1 MKNILIVEGN
11 LREENENF
19 SKVGI
24 QTHTE
29 SLKDSLNYF
38 TDELKFDVVNPSSDQ
53 NIQFISDKLQNYDGL
68 IWGGS
73 SLNIYNDTPEIRKQI
88 EFMKDCQKK
97 VKKILAIC
105 WGMQV
110 AVTAAGGQVKKANNS
125 HIGIANEIQLNEKS
139 NLEYISE
146 EIYLNSPSEFDVI
159 TTKEKY
165 FSVYEWI
172 DLFDKNIY
180 AIIFIMIVVASINI
194 ISVLVVLI
202 LERTNMIGVLK
213 ALGITNFSLQ
223 KFFIYISSY
232 LIFIGIVIGNIFGLM
247 ILFIQE
253 KYKIISLDPK
263 IYYVDSVPIHIELSH
278 IISLNLIAFILCVLS
293 IFIPSLLVSRINPK
307 DSIKFN

>member
-125 HIGIANEIQLNEKS
+125 HVGIANEIQVNEKGI
-139 NLEYISE
+139 NHPLYKNKDKKF
-146 EIYLNSPSEFDVI
+146 NSPAFNFDEVVRLPDKAVCLASNRINKIQSLYFEINKTKVWGLQYHPEI
-159 TTKEKY
+159 TYEKMISLIQFRKDRLIENRKVFKDEEEVNKHISTIKKE
-165 FSVYEWI
+165 I
-172 DLFDKNIY
+172 
-180 AIIFIMIVVASINI
+180 AVASKDKRM
-194 ISVLVVLI
+194 V
-202 LERTNMIGVLK
+202 ELK
-213 ALGITNFSLQ
+213 NWLGQ
-223 KFFIYISSY
+223 
-232 LIFIGIVIGNIFGLM
+232 
-247 ILFIQE
+247 
-253 KYKIISLDPK
+253 
-263 IYYVDSVPIHIELSH
+263 
-278 IISLNLIAFILCVLS
+278 LN
-293 IFIPSLLVSRINPK
+293 
-307 DSIKFN
+307 